1 MKDSFHN
8 SIWAIRDA
16 RIALLAR
23 ALSTAGTAVTS
34 IAAILLLHGLG
45 VGPFGIAAFLAA
57 LALPTIAT
65 MGLAGRIADT
75 VDSRIVLTVTA
86 LVQAAA
92 CFILGAFPEAGSIYA
107 TGFVIACAQAFAQ
120 PSWQALL
127 PRVVGDERIGAAVAW
142 QQGLNAVAA
151 PVGAALGGI
160 LVSSGH
166 VSWGFWLDG
175 ASYLLLA
182 LAACAIRERRHG
194 GERAAAGSSWTA
206 GIRIVA
212 RDRMVWPLFVAI
224 LVFVVLVEGVNPV
237 EVFLARDILGATP
250 WQYGLSEF
258 FMGLGALA
266 GAWIAGRLAG
276 DGRRA
281 LATVSGF
288 GVAALSLVA
297 MGLSPGFWIYA
308 VFLTVLAAGFGIG
321 NATSGALITTR
332 TPEAE
337 RGRVYAALGGL
348 ARTAS
353 LFALALGSLGN
364 AALGP
369 RLTFV
374 LAGVAGAA
382 TMIVAGARALGAAR
396 RPGEEDQSSGAPVRS
411 LDPSGSTS

>member
-23 ALSTAGTAVTS
+23 ALSTAGTAVNS

-92 CFILGAFPEAGSIYA
+92 CFVLGAFPEAGTIYA

-288 GVAALSLVA
+288 GVAAL
-297 MGLSPGFWIYA
+297 
-308 VFLTVLAAGFGIG
+308 
-321 NATSGALITTR
+321 ITTR

>member
-92 CFILGAFPEAGSIYA
+92 CFVLGAFPEAGTIYA

-224 LVFVVLVEGVNPV
+224 LVFQAHTSINRSGNS
-237 EVFLARDILGATP
+237 FASSSARGRCCASTAPTPSTAAIIPSATRP
-250 WQYGLSEF
+250 CRISASSAC
-258 FMGLGALA
+258 MA
-266 GAWIAGRLAG
+266 
-276 DGRRA
+276 
-281 LATVSGF
+281 
-288 GVAALSLVA
+288 
-297 MGLSPGFWIYA
+297 SPH
-308 VFLTVLAAGFGIG
+308 
-321 NATSGALITTR
+321 TSGATR
-332 TPEAE
+332 
-337 RGRVYAALGGL
+337 AAMASSAMIS
-348 ARTAS
+348 ARCSAID
-353 LFALALGSLGN
+353 
-364 AALGP
+364 
-369 RLTFV
+369 R
-374 LAGVAGAA
+374 
-382 TMIVAGARALGAAR
+382 
-396 RPGEEDQSSGAPVRS
+396 
-411 LDPSGSTS
+411 